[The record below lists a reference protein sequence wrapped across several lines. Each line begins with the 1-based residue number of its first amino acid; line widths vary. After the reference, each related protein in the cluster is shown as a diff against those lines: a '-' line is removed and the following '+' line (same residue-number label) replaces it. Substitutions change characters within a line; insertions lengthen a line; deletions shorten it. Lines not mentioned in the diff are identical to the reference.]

1 MKFNT
6 LKERMEY
13 YRDIVDYSLTLNS
26 YVMVK
31 AHINYC

>member
-13 YRDIVDYSLTLNS
+13 YRDIVDYPFYFADLLSVILFESL
-26 YVMVK
+26 
-31 AHINYC
+31 